1 MRSRTDPILPLKT
14 EAPAGR
20 KVLFWKITGDTLAI
34 VPAPP
39 DMVFG
44 SKSEGKRSYTVTRA
58 EAGADVI
65 PWLSFEDEFIS
76 QSGVLEDLLS
86 HKK

>member
-1 MRSRTDPILPLKT
+1 M
-14 EAPAGR
+14 EASVGR
-20 KVLFWKITGDTLAI
+20 KVLFWKITGDALAVI
-34 VPAPP
+34 HAPP
-39 DMVFG
+39 NTVFG
-44 SKSEGKRSYTVTRA
+44 SKSEGRSYRITRA

-76 QSGVLEDLLS
+76 QSGVLVDLLS

>member
-1 MRSRTDPILPLKT
+1 M
-14 EAPAGR
+14 EAPTGR
-20 KVLFWKITGDTLAI
+20 KILFWKITGDALAVI
-34 VPAPP
+34 HAHMK
-39 DMVFG
+39 MVFG

-65 PWLSFEDEFIS
+65 PWLSFEDKFIS
-76 QSGVLEDLLS
+76 RSGVPVDLLS